1 MDLLARYLQAV
12 RFFLPRGS
20 QDDIVRELE
29 EELRAQMEDRESQ
42 LGRALTDEER
52 SEILKRHGHPMLV
65 AGRYRTH
72 QRLIGPAFFPM
83 YALVMKLG
91 LGISL
96 LVTAVLAA
104 VAAVMEG
111 DAATHFGRA
120 LFEYPGRALMV
131 FAWTT
136 LSFAAID
143 YALTRWDV
151 ACSWD
156 PKTLPRLQPNASWT
170 SRLNSLVE
178 LIATVVALGWLLLVP
193 KYPAL
198 AMGPAAAVLVPAG
211 IWTTMFLPFVGLLC
225 ATAALAF
232 ANFLRPYWTPARSAA
247 RIAIQTASFTIFAVM
262 ARSGPWVTARPDVAQ
277 QAGTSFDRFVEI
289 ANNACQVGLA
299 IGSVI
304 ALVEIVR
311 EVLRWRARRGSATP
325 NGAPALR

>member
-12 RFFLPRGS
+12 RFFLPRGN

-29 EELRAQMEDRESQ
+29 EDLRAQMEDREGE

-72 QRLIGPAFFPM
+72 QRLIGPALFPM
-83 YALVMKLG
+83 YVFVMKLG
-91 LGISL
+91 LGVCL
-96 LVTAVLAA
+96 LVTTVLAA
-104 VAAVMEG
+104 VGAVMEG
-111 DAATHFGRA
+111 DAASQFGRA
-120 LFEYPGRALMV
+120 LLEYPGRALMV

-156 PKTLPRLQPNASWT
+156 PKTLPRLQPNTSWT
-170 SRLNSLVE
+170 SRLNSMVE
-178 LIATVVALGWLLLVP
+178 LIAALVGLGWLLLVP

-198 AMGPAAAVLVPAG
+198 AMGPAASILAPTP
-211 IWTTMFLPFVGLLC
+211 IWTTMFLPFVGLVC
-225 ATAALAF
+225 ATAVLAF

-247 RIAIQTASFTIFAVM
+247 RIAIQAASFTIFAVLLHG
-262 ARSGPWVTARPDVAQ
+262 GPWVAARPDVARS
-277 QAGTSFDRFVEI
+277 AGASFDRFVEI
-289 ANNACQVGLA
+289 ANNACQVAAA
-299 IGSVI
+299 IGCVI

-311 EVLRWRARRGSATP
+311 EVLRWRARRGTSTP
-325 NGAPALR
+325 NGAPVLR

>member
-12 RFFLPRGS
+12 RFFLPRGN

-29 EELRAQMEDRESQ
+29 EDLRAQMDDRERE

-52 SEILKRHGHPMLV
+52 SEILKKHGHPMLV

-72 QRLIGPAFFPM
+72 QRLIGPALFPM
-83 YALVMKLG
+83 YVFVMKLG
-91 LGISL
+91 LGICL
-96 LVTAVLAA
+96 LVTGVLAA
-104 VAAVMEG
+104 VSAVMDG
-111 DAATHFGRA
+111 DAASQFGRA
-120 LFEYPGRALMV
+120 ILEYPGRALMV

-143 YALTRWDV
+143 YALTRWDP
-151 ACSWD
+151 ACTWD
-156 PKTLPRLQPNASWT
+156 PKTLPRVQPDGRWT

-178 LIATVVALGWLLLVP
+178 LIAAIVGLGWLLLIP

-198 AMGPAAAVLVPAG
+198 VMGPAAAILQPTQ
-211 IWTTMFLPFVGLLC
+211 IWTTMFVPFVGLVC
-225 ATAALAF
+225 ATGALAF
-232 ANFLRPYWTPARSAA
+232 ANFRWPYWTPARSAA
-247 RIAIQTASFTIFAVM
+247 RIAIQAASFTIFAVM
-262 ARSGPWVTARPDVAQ
+262 SRSGPWVIARPDA
-277 QAGTSFDRFVEI
+277 APHTGASYDRFVEI
-289 ANNACQVGLA
+289 ANNACQVALA

-311 EVLRWRARRGSATP
+311 EVLRWRARRGTPTP